1 MMDDSNKDD
10 EWENIVDITH
20 NVVNNMAGR
29 GSAFDSTL
37 ATVLNV
43 VGDYEVEMSQNEKKM
58 TKTFNTLNST
68 FN

>member
-20 NVVNNMAGR
+20 NVVNKMSGR
-29 GSAFDSTL
+29 GSAFDITL

-43 VGDYEVEMSQNEKKM
+43 VGDYEVEMSQNEMKM

>member
-29 GSAFDSTL
+29 GSAFDRTL

>member
-1 MMDDSNKDD
+1 MMDGSNKDD
-10 EWENIVDITH
+10 DWENIVEISH

-43 VGDYEVEMSQNEKKM
+43 VGDYEVEMSQNEKEV
-58 TKTFNTLNST
+58 TNATFN
-68 FN
+68 